1 MAAHDRRRGPDEGG
15 AEGFLSRWSRRKA
28 EARQTE
34 AHEAKEVFGHEQ
46 VQPPSVPEPAEPD
59 AIDPRDLPDI
69 DSLTAESDFTVFMRK
84 GVPPE
89 LRQQALRK
97 LWRSSPVLAN
107 LDGLL
112 EYGEDYTHIGR
123 GGTSVQTAY
132 QVGRGF
138 VRKLK
143 EIAGAEPAAPAEA
156 SAEALE
162 GERAPIEPEAE
173 TKPPAAGEPE
183 GDRPIAAPPMDRAA
197 DHASVSSSRPRRRL
211 PKRRG

>member
-1 MAAHDRRRGPDEGG
+1 MAARDRRRSSGEPE

-34 AHEAKEVFGHEQ
+34 AEEVAAQEQ
-46 VQPPSVPEPAEPD
+46 AQPPSAPEPAEPD
-59 AIDPRDLPDI
+59 VIDPRDLPDI

-123 GGTSVQTAY
+123 GGTAVQTAY

-138 VRKLK
+138 VRKLE
-143 EIAGAEPAAPAEA
+143 EIAGDGQAEPTEA
-156 SAEALE
+156 SAEAPAGGGAPVEPERQTKAAAGALE
-162 GERAPIEPEAE
+162 GDAPI
-173 TKPPAAGEPE
+173 PAPAM
-183 GDRPIAAPPMDRAA
+183 DRPA
-197 DHASVSSSRPRRRL
+197 DHASVSRARPRRRL
-211 PKRRG
+211 PKRGG

>member
-1 MAAHDRRRGPDEGG
+1 MAARDRRRGSNEREG
-15 AEGFLSRWSRRKA
+15 EGFLSRWSRRKA

-34 AHEAKEVFGHEQ
+34 AQQAKEVLGHEQ
-46 VQPPSVPEPAEPD
+46 AQPPSAPEPAEPD

-123 GGTSVQTAY
+123 GGTSVRTAY

-138 VRKLK
+138 VRKL
-143 EIAGAEPAAPAEA
+143 EELAGSEPAEPAGA
-156 SAEALE
+156 SAEALAA
-162 GERAPIEPEAE
+162 GGASIEPEAE
-173 TKPPAAGEPE
+173 TKPPAAGGLEE
-183 GDRPIAAPPMDRAA
+183 DRPITAPDADRPA
-197 DHASVSSSRPRRRL
+197 DHASVSGRPRRRL